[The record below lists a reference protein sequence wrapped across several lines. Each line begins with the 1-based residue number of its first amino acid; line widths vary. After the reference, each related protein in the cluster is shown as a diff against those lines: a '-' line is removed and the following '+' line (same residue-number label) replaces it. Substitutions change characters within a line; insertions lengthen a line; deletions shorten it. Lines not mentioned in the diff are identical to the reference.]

1 MDLDEMIQ
9 KKQETVNTTNYK
21 GRDTMREGKLVRD
34 NIPDIIRADGKTPVT
49 RILDQEEY
57 LNELD
62 RKLQEEV
69 AEYQADKSL
78 EELADIL
85 EVLSAICKARGYSS
99 EDLLKVRDEKRRKRG
114 GFEKRIYWSGNE

>member
-1 MDLDEMIQ
+1 MIQ
-9 KKQETVNTTNYK
+9 KKQETVNTMNYK

-69 AEYQADKSL
+69 AEYQAISL
-78 EELADIL
+78 WKNWQIFWKCYPPSVRPEDIPEKICLKYEMRNEE
-85 EVLSAICKARGYSS
+85 
-99 EDLLKVRDEKRRKRG
+99 
-114 GFEKRIYWSGNE
+114 NEAG

>member
-1 MDLDEMIQ
+1 MIQ

-85 EVLSAICKARGYSS
+85 EVLSAICKARGYSR

>member
-1 MDLDEMIQ
+1 MIQ
-9 KKQETVNTTNYK
+9 KKQETVNTMNYK

-49 RILDQEEY
+49 RILDQKEY
-57 LNELD
+57 LEELD

-69 AEYQADKSL
+69 AEYQADKSM

>member
-9 KKQETVNTTNYK
+9 KKQETVNTMNYK

-69 AEYQADKSL
+69 AEYQADRKSTRL
-78 EELADIL
+78 N
-85 EVLSAICKARGYSS
+85 SS
-99 EDLLKVRDEKRRKRG
+99 HVSISYAVFCLKKKNR
-114 GFEKRIYWSGNE
+114 SS

>member
-1 MDLDEMIQ
+1 MS
-9 KKQETVNTTNYK
+9 YK
-21 GRDTMREGKLVRD
+21 GRETMGEGKLVRD

-49 RILDQEEY
+49 RILNQEEY

-69 AEYQADKSL
+69 AEYQADKSM

-85 EVLSAICKARGYSS
+85 EVLSAI
-99 EDLLKVRDEKRRKRG
+99 
-114 GFEKRIYWSGNE
+114 

>member
-1 MDLDEMIQ
+1 
-9 KKQETVNTTNYK
+9 
-21 GRDTMREGKLVRD
+21 MREGKLVRD

-69 AEYQADKSL
+69 AEY
-78 EELADIL
+78 
-85 EVLSAICKARGYSS
+85 
-99 EDLLKVRDEKRRKRG
+99 
-114 GFEKRIYWSGNE
+114 

>member
-9 KKQETVNTTNYK
+9 KKQETVNTMNYK

-62 RKLQEEV
+62 RTLQEEV
-69 AEYQADKSL
+69 AEYQADKFL

-85 EVLSAICKARGYSS
+85 EVLSAICKARGYSRK
-99 EDLLKVRDEKRRKRG
+99 DLLKVRDEKRRKRG